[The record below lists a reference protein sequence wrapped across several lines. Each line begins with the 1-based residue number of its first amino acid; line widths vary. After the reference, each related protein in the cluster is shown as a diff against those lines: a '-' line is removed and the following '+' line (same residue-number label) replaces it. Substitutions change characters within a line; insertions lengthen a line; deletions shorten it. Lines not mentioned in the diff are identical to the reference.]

1 MSEDIENPK
10 RYTHTKIECWDFW
23 IKAGL
28 DPLIA
33 SAVKYVWRYKHKNGL
48 EDLKKAKIFLRKAI
62 DELNKNEL
70 YHSYKFY
77 LLTRSEVENLSDNQ
91 YMFMRNASHTTGTTH
106 YVYYCEQMID
116 LVDDMMK
123 EYESKND

>member
-10 RYTHTKIECWDFW
+10 RYTHTKLECWDFW
-23 IKAGL
+23 VKSGL

-62 DELNKNEL
+62 NELYTNEL

-77 LLTRSEVENLSDNQ
+77 LLARSEVEDLSDNQ
-91 YMFMRNASHTTGTTH
+91 YNFMLNATSTTGTTH
-106 YVYYCEQMID
+106 YVYHCEQMID
-116 LVDDMMK
+116 LVDEMMK
-123 EYESKND
+123 EYESNND

>member
-1 MSEDIENPK
+1 MGEDIINPE
-10 RYTHTKIECWDFW
+10 RYTHTKLECWDFW

-62 DELNKNEL
+62 EEVHKTEL

-77 LLTRSEVENLSDNQ
+77 LLPHSEVEDLSDNQ

-116 LVDDMMK
+116 LVDEMMK
-123 EYESKND
+123 EYESNND